1 MRNLAAKVR
10 LFFDIYN
17 NYKLFCK
24 NSLKSLCMCIFFCT
38 FARCIVMG
46 PMQLTLILLLTT
58 MVVNYKLSIKV
69 NSRIDFV
76 FAQKNAV
83 TALVSKTKKRDIDKR
98 QLLTTKLT

>member
-1 MRNLAAKVR
+1 MCNYAAKVR

-46 PMQLTLILLLTT
+46 CYAVDADIIINDNGCFQ
-58 MVVNYKLSIKV
+58 NG
-69 NSRIDFV
+69 
-76 FAQKNAV
+76 KNHP
-83 TALVSKTKKRDIDKR
+83 I
-98 QLLTTKLT
+98 

>member
-1 MRNLAAKVR
+1 MCNLAAKVR

-58 MVVNYKLSIKV
+58 MVVN
-69 NSRIDFV
+69 
-76 FAQKNAV
+76 
-83 TALVSKTKKRDIDKR
+83 
-98 QLLTTKLT
+98 